1 MRARGRERDVQ
12 VAVKCEMSTE
22 RCWLLRFQLFRFC
35 KDHLGHVQPP
45 RRYDHNATLRG
56 IGKGD
61 ERQRDSNAVL

>member
-1 MRARGRERDVQ
+1 MRARKRERRTGS
-12 VAVKCEMSTE
+12 CEMYKK
-22 RCWLLRFQLFRFC
+22 RCWLLWFQLFRFC

-45 RRYDHNATLRG
+45 HRYDHNATLWG